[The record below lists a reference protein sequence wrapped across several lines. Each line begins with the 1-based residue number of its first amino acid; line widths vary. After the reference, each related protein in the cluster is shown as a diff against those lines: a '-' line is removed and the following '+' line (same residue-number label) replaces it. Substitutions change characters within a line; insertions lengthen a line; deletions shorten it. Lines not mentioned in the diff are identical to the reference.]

1 MMIVKEVRTMKS
13 IIAKSVILSSI
24 AAVGAAVLP
33 HLAR

>member
-1 MMIVKEVRTMKS
+1 MKN
-13 IIAKSVILSSI
+13 IIAKSIILSSI

>member
-1 MMIVKEVRTMKS
+1 MKR

-24 AAVGAAVLP
+24 AAVGAIVLP

>member
-1 MMIVKEVRTMKS
+1 MMMSEEVRHMKR